1 MDEKSFLRFVLRHEA
16 VEPRAEVLMMKHR
29 RVCGGVVCLVVAFSA
44 LGCGAAPNE
53 EDVASSQAELKKAN
67 PRLAQYQETYFR
79 WLFGDKALSND
90 AFGNAVE
97 NNIVMMPTP
106 QAPGDGTP
114 GSIDVTLGTGE
125 GFTIPFFVELGT
137 SYRNGT
143 PPDPFE
149 ALSLFTTLDI
159 KFTIDGKTVITSDN
173 VLEYYSQFAFNPAIP
188 YDDAVVQ
195 AVIWYQGVALLHN
208 PLPPGKHV
216 LTLDEKN
223 AEPGFGGILEYHNTW
238 NVTVQPGQ

>member
-1 MDEKSFLRFVLRHEA
+1 
-16 VEPRAEVLMMKHR
+16 MK
-29 RVCGGVVCLVVAFSA
+29 RVGIFSGVVCLVVAFSVQ
-44 LGCGAAPNE
+44 GCGAAPTE
-53 EDVASSQAELKKAN
+53 EDVGSSQAELKKPD

-79 WLFGDKALSND
+79 WLFGDKVLSND

-97 NNIVMMPTP
+97 KNIVMMPTP

-114 GSIDVTLGTGE
+114 GSIDVTLGAGE
-125 GFTIPFFVELGT
+125 GFTLPFFVELGT

-149 ALSLFTTLDI
+149 ARSLFTTLDI
-159 KFTIDGKTVITSDN
+159 KFTIDGKTVITSAN
-173 VLEYYSQFAFNPAIP
+173 VLEYFSQFSFSPPIP
-188 YDDAVVQ
+188 FDDAVVQ
-195 AVIWYQGVALLHN
+195 AVIWYQGVALLQN

-216 LTLDEKN
+216 LKLDEKN

-238 NVTVQPGQ
+238 NVTVKPGH